1 MPFENNLAER
11 ATRLALILRK
21 HSDGN
26 QSGKGAD
33 LRALLM
39 RVFFTLKNCGHNP
52 VESIDHAIKQ
62 YLETDTLPPL
72 QIKKASERESATS
85 FIFL

>member
-1 MPFENNLAER
+1 
-11 ATRLALILRK
+11 
-21 HSDGN
+21 
-26 QSGKGAD
+26 
-33 LRALLM
+33 M

-52 VESIDHAIKQ
+52 VKSIDHAIKQ